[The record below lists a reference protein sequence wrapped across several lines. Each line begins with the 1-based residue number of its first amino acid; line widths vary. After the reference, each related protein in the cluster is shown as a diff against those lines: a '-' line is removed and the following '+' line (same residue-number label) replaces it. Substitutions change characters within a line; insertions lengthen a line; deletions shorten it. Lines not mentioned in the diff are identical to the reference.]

1 MGRGRQK
8 DYDIKEKRKQQRK
21 EAKGEVYDKKKRTG
35 TKSTLKKERNANKAV
50 ADSFK
55 TASAINVDRK
65 EEDKILDLIAL
76 LDGVSIEK
84 PHVQFLNRSK
94 VHTYTPET
102 VSPNSETNISEGSLL
117 SHPDDSSPHMLDAE
131 IPADES
137 EDVDEPNSASSSD
150 DDGEQSETSHNDQDL
165 SDRDGRSS
173 SDSSSCDES
182 DSDSDESVSQ
192 PSNAPAVKP
201 AATEQSSTSEPTPTT
216 MGRQKFIRKVIRD
229 ERRFVREQKLQQLLM
244 PSAERVV
251 MQLRRSLVAAPQ
263 PDLPTPSST
272 RTSSAAISINTAKP
286 VGQRGAARF
295 IPPPTTSTTTAK
307 PTLSATVRVS
317 AHFDK
322 TGDGKNNPSTAKL
335 MVLNRSHSIE
345 DILTLLRGKLKATGS
360 YSNGHSSGRKGYK
373 YDAVRIVSTGELL
386 SAFSLSTMGDGEAI
400 TLFSLAQ
407 DPELLAVMGQTTTT
421 TEADHTT
428 PTVAVPDAHPE
439 PEGDPEPDAQSEPVT
454 SPPPSPSCSTAPTAV
469 PSYWTR
475 PAATTQSIEEQPPAP
490 CRFDSAE
497 AESAYN
503 RTIKAT
509 LTAAYK
515 SEKYVPIREA
525 RKNLPIYHKRAE
537 ILETIAHNQV
547 TVVSGE
553 TGSGKTTQL
562 PLYILENMLSTERA
576 SVCNIVCTQ
585 PRRIAAVSVAERVHY
600 ESAQTGNTASYYIH
614 YTVPD

>member
-21 EAKGEVYDKKKRTG
+21 EAKGEVYDKKKRTA

-76 LDGVSIEK
+76 LDGVSIDK

-102 VSPNSETNISEGSLL
+102 VSPNNETIISEGSLL
-117 SHPDDSSPHMLDAE
+117 LHPDSSSPHMLNAE
-131 IPADES
+131 IPVDES
-137 EDVDEPNSASSSD
+137 EDVDEPNRASSSD
-150 DDGEQSETSHNDQDL
+150 DDGEQSETSNNDQDL

-173 SDSSSCDES
+173 SDSSSSDES
-182 DSDSDESVSQ
+182 DCDSDESVSQ
-192 PSNAPAVKP
+192 PSNAPAVEP
-201 AATEQSSTSEPTPTT
+201 AAIEQSSTSEPTPTT

-263 PDLPTPSST
+263 PDLPTPSTTS
-272 RTSSAAISINTAKP
+272 TSSAAISINTAKP
-286 VGQRGAARF
+286 VGQRSAARF
-295 IPPPTTSTTTAK
+295 IPPPTTSTAAAK

-335 MVLNRSHSIE
+335 MVLNRSQSIE

-386 SAFSLSTMGDGEAI
+386 SAFSPSTMGNGAAI
-400 TLFSLAQ
+400 PLFSLAQ
-407 DPELLAVMGQTTTT
+407 YPEL
-421 TEADHTT
+421 
-428 PTVAVPDAHPE
+428 
-439 PEGDPEPDAQSEPVT
+439 
-454 SPPPSPSCSTAPTAV
+454 
-469 PSYWTR
+469 
-475 PAATTQSIEEQPPAP
+475 
-490 CRFDSAE
+490 
-497 AESAYN
+497 
-503 RTIKAT
+503 
-509 LTAAYK
+509 
-515 SEKYVPIREA
+515 
-525 RKNLPIYHKRAE
+525 
-537 ILETIAHNQV
+537 
-547 TVVSGE
+547 
-553 TGSGKTTQL
+553 
-562 PLYILENMLSTERA
+562 
-576 SVCNIVCTQ
+576 
-585 PRRIAAVSVAERVHY
+585 
-600 ESAQTGNTASYYIH
+600 
-614 YTVPD
+614 